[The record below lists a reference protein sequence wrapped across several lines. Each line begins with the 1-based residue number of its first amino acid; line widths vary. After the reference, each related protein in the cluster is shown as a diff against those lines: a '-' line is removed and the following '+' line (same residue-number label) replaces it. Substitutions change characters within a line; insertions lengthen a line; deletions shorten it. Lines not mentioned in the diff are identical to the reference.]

1 MQKLFKK
8 SDTLIKK
15 MFKEQ
20 DPDYRYFIVKL
31 GGSSSNGRSGYLRA
45 LFEIVN
51 GKVCDYDPKSLS
63 NRANIPINAVESV
76 FVRGGYEQYL
86 QKYTKDELFI
96 VQAHPIDSTD
106 GECLLGAYFDNKGFQ
121 QQYKI
126 DKNSPFIA
134 RVYESRE
141 IDNIT
146 DDIINGEKFLH
157 LSKKEAT
164 TLSGTPL
171 SFFLDDEQFFGPLFD
186 KPGNKIHGF
195 ELPNP
200 LKISFM
206 KGKKVSD
213 YSTYKIDFKD
223 NYKNEN
229 LRVRDVS
236 GESNLYAINI
246 GLIFTNEEEIPNN
259 NIFKQYDTIPIDSI
273 FSKASKLLKHK
284 GAPKVTI
291 DSVMK
296 FRELNDLSDER
307 KQIITRVLKQTNKSA
322 EETKQLIDA
331 ILSSE
336 TFDSEI
342 AKVFEQ
348 KPVEFI
354 KRFLLDKNAEFAK
367 IDQDIQDRKLQADE
381 EVEQYIQ
388 DRKLQADEEVEQ
400 YKEQGLNKNSEL
412 DAKQKTL
419 IQTIDSKKADLE
431 AIEKELKLKKEQLE
445 DSESIQEL
453 AAEKSEEIKTL
464 SLRLSELQEK
474 YNLSENVAAITGALE
489 FQKGQLELEKGK
501 VNAAKEATAEAN
513 KKLQDSL
520 ALLAARFLE
529 SQIISD
535 LVEGDYHKHL
545 NRSDDSESTEL
556 IESPTVSPAEN
567 LTRSLIIER
576 VYDRFIAMKRDIDKS
591 DLAAYLTT
599 IFQNQFTVLL
609 GAPGTGKTSFAEQLT
624 YALGSEH
631 KNLSTL
637 INIGKGWTD
646 PKMLQGYYNPITKKY
661 DAGSTGFFPLMSAL
675 NKVPSDEELPMSF
688 VIFDEFNLSSPE
700 FYLSNQLGLA
710 DNKADRLLLLGNNI
724 TVTVPL
730 STRYICTANTDESVE
745 GLTPRVINRCAFI
758 NFNSDH
764 VSYDFDDE
772 YLEYNSYPMLGT
784 GDQIVEAFMPS
795 TSDIISADIKSK
807 LEDLY
812 EIFIEKLAANLTSR
826 RKEQVKKFALTY
838 SNISF
843 VNEKLVVDHSISMF
857 LIPLIKGAGDKY
869 EESLIELKEVLENY
883 ELCKSVQLINEIIET
898 GRQNFKHFSF
908 SIA

>member
-1 MQKLFKK
+1 MQKLFQK
-8 SDTLIKK
+8 SVTLIKK

-31 GGSSSNGRSGYLRA
+31 GGSSSNERSGYLRA

-63 NRANIPINAVESV
+63 NRQNTSINAIESV

-86 QKYTKDELFI
+86 QKYNKDELFI
-96 VQAHPIDSTD
+96 VQAHPIDSSD
-106 GECLLGAYFDNKGFQ
+106 GECLLGAYFDNKGVQ
-121 QQYKI
+121 QQHKL
-126 DKNSPFIA
+126 DKNSSFIA

-157 LSKKEAT
+157 LSKKETT

-186 KPGNKIHGF
+186 KPGNTIQGF
-195 ELPNP
+195 DLPNP

-206 KGKKVSD
+206 MGKKVSD
-213 YSTYKIDFKD
+213 YSTYKIEFKD

-229 LRVRDVS
+229 LRVRAVS
-236 GESNLYAINI
+236 GESALYAINI
-246 GLIFTNEEEIPNN
+246 GLIFTDEEEVPNN
-259 NIFKQYDTIPIDSI
+259 NIFNQYDTIPINSI
-273 FSKASKLLKHK
+273 FSRASKLLKHK
-284 GAPKVTI
+284 GAPKVSI

-322 EETKQLIDA
+322 DETKKLIDA

-336 TFDSEI
+336 IFDSEI

-354 KRFLLDKNAEFAK
+354 KRFSLDKNAEFAK
-367 IDQDIQDRKLQADE
+367 IDQTIQDRQLQADE
-381 EVEQYIQ
+381 EVEQY
-388 DRKLQADEEVEQ
+388 REQ
-400 YKEQGLNKNSEL
+400 KIEKVNDSLAEL
-412 DAKQKTL
+412 DSKQKTL
-419 IQTIDSKKADLE
+419 IQTIDTKKADLE
-431 AIEKELKLKKEQLE
+431 AIEEELKLKKEQLQ

-464 SLRLSELQEK
+464 SFKLSGLQEK
-474 YNLSENVAAITGALE
+474 YKLSENVAAITGALE
-489 FQKGQLELEKGK
+489 FQKGQLETEKDK
-501 VNAAKEATAEAN
+501 VVAAKEATAEA
-513 KKLQDSL
+513 KKTLQNSL
-520 ALLAARFLE
+520 SALAGRFLE

-545 NRSDDSESTEL
+545 NRSDDTESNQL
-556 IESPTVSPAEN
+556 MVSPTVSPTDN
-567 LTRSLIIER
+567 LTRTIIIEQI
-576 VYDRFIAMKRDIDKS
+576 YERFVAMKRIIDKS
-591 DLAAYLTT
+591 DLAAYLTA

-624 YALGSEH
+624 YTLGSEH

-661 DAGSTGFFPLMSAL
+661 DAGSTSFYPLMSAL
-675 NKVPSDEELPMSF
+675 NKVNSDELPMSF

-710 DNKADRLLLLGNNI
+710 DNKADRLLLLGNNNE
-724 TVTVPL
+724 VTVPL

-758 NFNSDH
+758 NFNLDQ
-764 VSYDFDDE
+764 VSYDFDNE

-795 TSDIISADIKSK
+795 TSDIISEDIKNK

-812 EIFIEKLAANLTSR
+812 EIFIDKLAANLTSR
-826 RKEQVKKFALTY
+826 RKEQIKKFALTY

-843 VNEKLVVDHSISMF
+843 VNEKSVVDHTVSMF
-857 LIPLIKGAGDKY
+857 LIPLIKGTGENY

-883 ELCKSVQLINEIIET
+883 ELCKSAQLTNVIIET

>member
-1 MQKLFKK
+1 MQKLFQK
-8 SDTLIKK
+8 SDALIKK
-15 MFKEQ
+15 TFQEQ

-31 GGSSSNGRSGYLRA
+31 GGSSSNERSGYLRA

-51 GKVCDYDPKSLS
+51 GKVCDYDPTSLS
-63 NRANIPINAVESV
+63 NRQNISANNIESV
-76 FVRGGYEQYL
+76 FVRGGYEQYI
-86 QKYTKDELFI
+86 QKYKKDELFI

-121 QQYKI
+121 QQQKI

-134 RVYESRE
+134 RVYESSE

-157 LSKKEAT
+157 LSKKENT

-186 KPGNKIHGF
+186 KPDNKIHGF

-223 NYKNEN
+223 KYKNEN
-229 LRVRDVS
+229 LRYRTVS
-236 GESNLYAINI
+236 GESVLYAINI
-246 GLIFTNEEEIPNN
+246 GLIFTDEEEVPNN
-259 NIFKQYDTIPIDSI
+259 NIFEQYDTISINSI

-284 GAPKVTI
+284 GAAKVSI

-296 FRELNDLSDER
+296 FRELNDLSDGR

-322 EETKQLIDA
+322 EETKKLIDA

-336 TFDSEI
+336 IFDSEI
-342 AKVFEQ
+342 TKVFEQ

-354 KRFLLDKNAEFAK
+354 KRFSLDKNAEFAK
-367 IDQDIQDRKLQADE
+367 IDQTIQDRKSQADE
-381 EVEQYIQ
+381 EIEQYRDQKI
-388 DRKLQADEEVEQ
+388 DKVNDSLVE
-400 YKEQGLNKNSEL
+400 LNT
-412 DAKQKTL
+412 KQTTL
-419 IQTIDSKKADLE
+419 IQTIDSKKLALE
-431 AIEKELKLKKEQLE
+431 DIEKELKLKKEQLE
-445 DSESIQEL
+445 NSESIQEL
-453 AAEKSEEIKTL
+453 AAEKSEEIKML

-474 YNLSENVAAITGALE
+474 YKLSDNVAAITGALE
-489 FQKGQLELEKGK
+489 FQKGQLETEKGK
-501 VNAAKEATAEAN
+501 VAAATEATAEAN

-520 ALLAARFLE
+520 ASLAARFLE

-556 IESPTVSPAEN
+556 MELPTVSPADN
-567 LTRSLIIER
+567 LTRSLIIDQI
-576 VYDRFIAMKRDIDKS
+576 YNRFVAMKRDIDKS

-646 PKMLQGYYNPITKKY
+646 PKVLQGYYNPITKKY

-675 NKVPSDEELPMSF
+675 NKVPSDELPISF

-710 DNKADRLLLLGNNI
+710 DNKADRLLLLGNGI
-724 TVTVPL
+724 EVTVPL

-795 TSDIISADIKSK
+795 TSDIISADIKTK
-807 LEDLY
+807 LEVLY

-843 VNEKLVVDHSISMF
+843 VNEKSVVDHSICMF

-883 ELCKSVQLINEIIET
+883 ELCKSVQLVNEIIDA
-898 GRQNFKHFSF
+898 GRLNFKHFSF

>member
-1 MQKLFKK
+1 
-8 SDTLIKK
+8 

-31 GGSSSNGRSGYLRA
+31 GGSSSNERSGYLRA

-63 NRANIPINAVESV
+63 NRQNTSINAIESV

-86 QKYTKDELFI
+86 QKYNKDELFI
-96 VQAHPIDSTD
+96 VQAHPIDSSD

-121 QQYKI
+121 QQHKL

-157 LSKKEAT
+157 LSKKETT

-186 KPGNKIHGF
+186 KSGNKIHGF
-195 ELPNP
+195 ELLNP
-200 LKISFM
+200 LKIPFM

-213 YSTYKIDFKD
+213 YSTYKIEFKD

-229 LRVRDVS
+229 LRVREIS
-236 GESNLYAINI
+236 GESALYAINI
-246 GLIFTNEEEIPNN
+246 GLIFTNEEDIPNN
-259 NIFKQYDTIPIDSI
+259 NTFTEYDTIPINFI

-284 GAPKVTI
+284 GAPKVSI

-322 EETKQLIDA
+322 DETKQLIDA

-336 TFDSEI
+336 IFDSEI

-354 KRFLLDKNAEFAK
+354 KRFSLDKNAEFAK
-367 IDQDIQDRKLQADE
+367 IDQAIKNRQLQADE
-381 EVEQYIQ
+381 KVEQY
-388 DRKLQADEEVEQ
+388 REQ
-400 YKEQGLNKNSEL
+400 EFEKVNDSLAELNS
-412 DAKQKTL
+412 KQKTL

-445 DSESIQEL
+445 NSESIQEL
-453 AAEKSEEIKTL
+453 AAKKSEEIKQL
-464 SLRLSELQEK
+464 SSQLKDIQVNFDLSAEIIELHEELKYQKRRISEEEK
-474 YNLSENVAAITGALE
+474 IALDA
-489 FQKGQLELEKGK
+489 KATTSS
-501 VNAAKEATAEAN
+501 VNG
-513 KKLQDSL
+513 KLQNSVAEL
-520 ALLAARFLE
+520 ASRFLE

-556 IESPTVSPAEN
+556 MESPTVSPAEN

-576 VYDRFIAMKRDIDKS
+576 VYGRFIAMKRDIDKS

-637 INIGKGWTD
+637 INIGKSWTD
-646 PKMLQGYYNPITKKY
+646 PKVLQGYYNPITKKY
-661 DAGSTGFFPLMSAL
+661 DAGSTGFYPLMSAL
-675 NKVPSDEELPMSF
+675 NKVPSDELPLSF

-724 TVTVPL
+724 DLTVPL

-764 VSYDFDDE
+764 VSYDFDGE

-795 TSDIISADIKSK
+795 TSDIISADIKTK
-807 LEDLY
+807 LEVLY

-826 RKEQVKKFALTY
+826 RKEQVKKFSLTY
-838 SNISF
+838 SNVSF
-843 VNEKLVVDHSISMF
+843 VNEKSVVDHSICMF

-883 ELCKSVQLINEIIET
+883 ELCKSVKLVNEIIET

>member
-1 MQKLFKK
+1 MQKLFQK
-8 SDTLIKK
+8 SDSLIKK
-15 MFKEQ
+15 LFKEQ

-31 GGSSSNGRSGYLRA
+31 GGASSKERSGYLRA

-63 NRANIPINAVESV
+63 NRPNTSINAVESV
-76 FVRGGYEQYL
+76 FVRGGYERYL
-86 QKYTKDELFI
+86 QKYNKDELFI
-96 VQAHPIDSTD
+96 VQTHTIDSSD
-106 GECLLGAYFDNKGFQ
+106 GECLLGTYFDNKGHQ
-121 QQYKI
+121 QQHKI
-126 DKNSPFIA
+126 DRNVPFIA
-134 RVYESRE
+134 RVYESQE

-146 DDIINGEKFLH
+146 DDIIKGEKFLH
-157 LSKKEAT
+157 ISKKEAT
-164 TLSGTPL
+164 TASGTPL
-171 SFFLDDEQFFGPLFD
+171 SFFSDDEQFFGPLFD
-186 KPGNKIHGF
+186 KAGNIINGF

-229 LRVRDVS
+229 LRVRDIS
-236 GESNLYAINI
+236 GESALYAINI
-246 GLIFTNEEEIPNN
+246 GLIFTNEEEVPNN
-259 NIFKQYDTIPIDSI
+259 NIFEQYDTIPVNSI

-284 GAPKVTI
+284 GAPKVSI

-296 FRELNDLSDER
+296 FRELNDLSSER
-307 KQIITRVLKQTNKSA
+307 KQIIIKVLKQTNKSS
-322 EETKQLIDA
+322 EETKKLIA
-331 ILSSE
+331 EILSS
-336 TFDSEI
+336 TIFDSEI
-342 AKVFEQ
+342 TKVFEQ
-348 KPVEFI
+348 KPEEFI
-354 KRFLLDKNAEFAK
+354 KRFSLDKNAEFAK
-367 IDQDIQDRKLQADE
+367 IDQAIQDRQLQADE
-381 EVEQYIQ
+381 EVDQYREQKI
-388 DRKLQADEEVEQ
+388 DKVNDSLVE
-400 YKEQGLNKNSEL
+400 LNS
-412 DAKQKTL
+412 KQTTL
-419 IQTIDSKKADLE
+419 IQTIDSKKLALE
-431 AIEKELKLKKEQLE
+431 DIEKELKLKKEQLE
-445 DSESIQEL
+445 NSESIQEL

-464 SLRLSELQEK
+464 SLRLSELQEM
-474 YNLSENVAAITGALE
+474 YELSENVAAITGALE
-489 FQKGQLELEKGK
+489 FQKGQLEKEKAK
-501 VNAAKEATAEAN
+501 VDAAEEATAEAN
-513 KKLQDSL
+513 KKLQNTL
-520 ALLAARFLE
+520 ASLAARFLE

-545 NRSDDSESTEL
+545 NRNDDTESNEL
-556 IESPTVSPAEN
+556 RVSPTASPADN
-567 LTRSLIIER
+567 LTRTIIIEHI
-576 VYDRFIAMKRDIDKS
+576 YERFVSMKRVIDKS
-591 DLAAYLTT
+591 DLAAYLTA

-646 PKMLQGYYNPITKKY
+646 PKVLQGYYNPITKKY
-661 DAGSTGFFPLMSAL
+661 DAGSTGFFPLISAL
-675 NKVPSDEELPMSF
+675 NKVPSDELPMSF

-710 DNKADRLLLLGNNI
+710 DDKADRLLLLGNNI
-724 TVTVPL
+724 ELTVPL

-745 GLTPRVINRCAFI
+745 GLTPRVINRCVFI

-784 GDQIVEAFMPS
+784 GEQIVEAFMPS
-795 TSDIISADIKSK
+795 TSDFISADIKTK

-843 VNEKLVVDHSISMF
+843 VNEKSVVDHTICMF
-857 LIPLIKGAGDKY
+857 LIPLIKGAGDNY
-869 EESLIELKEVLENY
+869 EESLIELKEKLENY

-898 GRQNFKHFSF
+898 GLQNFKHFSF

>member
-1 MQKLFKK
+1 MQKLFQK
-8 SDTLIKK
+8 SVTLIKK

-31 GGSSSNGRSGYLRA
+31 GGSSSNERSGYLRA

-63 NRANIPINAVESV
+63 NRQNTSINAIESV

-86 QKYTKDELFI
+86 QKYNKDELFI
-96 VQAHPIDSTD
+96 VQAHPIDSSD
-106 GECLLGAYFDNKGFQ
+106 GECLLGAYFDNKGVQ
-121 QQYKI
+121 QQHKL
-126 DKNSPFIA
+126 DKNSSFIA

-157 LSKKEAT
+157 LSKKETT

-186 KPGNKIHGF
+186 KPGNTIQGF
-195 ELPNP
+195 DLPNP

-206 KGKKVSD
+206 MGKKVSD
-213 YSTYKIDFKD
+213 YSTYKIEFKD

-229 LRVRDVS
+229 LRVRAVS
-236 GESNLYAINI
+236 GESALYAINI
-246 GLIFTNEEEIPNN
+246 GLIFTDEEEVPNN
-259 NIFKQYDTIPIDSI
+259 NIFNQYDTIPINSI
-273 FSKASKLLKHK
+273 FSRASKLLKHK
-284 GAPKVTI
+284 GAPKVSI

-307 KQIITRVLKQTNKSA
+307 KQIITRVLKQTNKGA
-322 EETKQLIDA
+322 DETKQLIDA
-331 ILSSE
+331 VLSSE

-348 KPVEFI
+348 KPADFI
-354 KRFLLDKNAEFAK
+354 KRFSLDKNAEFAK
-367 IDQDIQDRKLQADE
+367 IDQAIKNRQLE
-381 EVEQYIQ
+381 
-388 DRKLQADEEVEQ
+388 ADEEVEQ

-445 DSESIQEL
+445 NSESIQEL

-489 FQKGQLELEKGK
+489 FQKGQLETEKGK
-501 VNAAKEATAEAN
+501 VSAAEAATSEAN

-520 ALLAARFLE
+520 ALLAGRFLE

-545 NRSDDSESTEL
+545 NRNNDSESTEL
-556 IESPTVSPAEN
+556 TISPTVSRTDN
-567 LTRSLIIER
+567 LTRSIIIEQI
-576 VYDRFIAMKRDIDKS
+576 YKRFVAMKRTIDKS
-591 DLAAYLTT
+591 DLAAYLTA

-661 DAGSTGFFPLMSAL
+661 DAGSTGFYPLMSAL
-675 NKVPSDEELPMSF
+675 NKVTSDELPMSF

-710 DNKADRLLLLGNNI
+710 DNKADRSLLLGNNNE
-724 TVTVPL
+724 VTVPL

-758 NFNSDH
+758 NFNLDQ
-764 VSYDFDDE
+764 VSYDFDNE

-795 TSDIISADIKSK
+795 TSDIISADIKTK

-812 EIFIEKLAANLTSR
+812 EIFIDKLAANLTSR
-826 RKEQVKKFALTY
+826 RKEQIKKFALTY

-843 VNEKLVVDHSISMF
+843 VNEKLVVDHTISMF
-857 LIPLIKGAGDKY
+857 LIPLIKGAGEKY

-883 ELCKSVQLINEIIET
+883 ELCKSVQLTNDIIET

>member
-1 MQKLFKK
+1 MQKLFQK

-31 GGSSSNGRSGYLRA
+31 GGSSSNERSGYLRA

-63 NRANIPINAVESV
+63 NRQNISINAIESV

-86 QKYTKDELFI
+86 QKYNKDELFI
-96 VQAHPIDSTD
+96 VQAHPIDSSD
-106 GECLLGAYFDNKGFQ
+106 GECLLGAYFDNKGIQ
-121 QQYKI
+121 QQHKL

-157 LSKKEAT
+157 LSKKETA

-186 KPGNKIHGF
+186 KPGNTIQGF
-195 ELPNP
+195 DLPNP

-206 KGKKVSD
+206 MGKKVSD

-229 LRVRDVS
+229 LRVRDIS

-259 NIFKQYDTIPIDSI
+259 NTVELYDTIPINSI

-284 GAPKVTI
+284 GAAKVSI

-322 EETKQLIDA
+322 DETKKLIDA

-336 TFDSEI
+336 IFDSEI

-354 KRFLLDKNAEFAK
+354 KRFSLDKNAEFAK
-367 IDQDIQDRKLQADE
+367 IDQTIQDRQLQADE
-381 EVEQYIQ
+381 EVEQY
-388 DRKLQADEEVEQ
+388 REQ
-400 YKEQGLNKNSEL
+400 KIEKVNDSLAEL
-412 DAKQKTL
+412 DSKQKTL
-419 IQTIDSKKADLE
+419 IQTIDTKKADLE
-431 AIEKELKLKKEQLE
+431 AIEEELKLKKEQLQ

-464 SLRLSELQEK
+464 SFKLSGLQEK
-474 YNLSENVAAITGALE
+474 YKLSENVAAITGALE
-489 FQKGQLELEKGK
+489 FQKGQLETEKEK
-501 VNAAKEATAEAN
+501 VVAAKEATAEAT
-513 KKLQDSL
+513 KTLQNSL
-520 ALLAARFLE
+520 SALAGRFLE

-545 NRSDDSESTEL
+545 NRSDDTESNQL
-556 IESPTVSPAEN
+556 MVSPTVSPTDN
-567 LTRSLIIER
+567 LTRTIIIEQI
-576 VYDRFIAMKRDIDKS
+576 YERFVAMKRAIDKS
-591 DLAAYLTT
+591 DLAAYLTA

-661 DAGSTGFFPLMSAL
+661 DAGSTSFYPLMSAL
-675 NKVPSDEELPMSF
+675 NKVNSDELPMSF

-710 DNKADRLLLLGNNI
+710 DNKTDRLLLLGNNNE
-724 TVTVPL
+724 VTVPL

-758 NFNSDH
+758 NFNLDQ
-764 VSYDFDDE
+764 VSYDFDNE

-795 TSDIISADIKSK
+795 TSDIISEDIKNK

-812 EIFIEKLAANLTSR
+812 EIFIDKLAANLTSR
-826 RKEQVKKFALTY
+826 RKEQIKKFALTY

-843 VNEKLVVDHSISMF
+843 VNEKSVVDHTVSMF
-857 LIPLIKGAGDKY
+857 LIPLIKGTGENY

-883 ELCKSVQLINEIIET
+883 ELCKSAQLTNVIIET

>member
-1 MQKLFKK
+1 
-8 SDTLIKK
+8 
-15 MFKEQ
+15 
-20 DPDYRYFIVKL
+20 
-31 GGSSSNGRSGYLRA
+31 
-45 LFEIVN
+45 
-51 GKVCDYDPKSLS
+51 
-63 NRANIPINAVESV
+63 
-76 FVRGGYEQYL
+76 
-86 QKYTKDELFI
+86 
-96 VQAHPIDSTD
+96 
-106 GECLLGAYFDNKGFQ
+106 LLGAYFDNKGIQ
-121 QQYKI
+121 QQHKL

-157 LSKKEAT
+157 LSKKETA

-186 KPGNKIHGF
+186 KPGNTIQGF
-195 ELPNP
+195 DLPNP

-206 KGKKVSD
+206 MGKKVSD

-229 LRVRDVS
+229 LRVRDIS

-259 NIFKQYDTIPIDSI
+259 NTVELYDTIPINSI

-284 GAPKVTI
+284 GAAKVSI

-322 EETKQLIDA
+322 DETKKLIDA

-336 TFDSEI
+336 IFDSEI

-354 KRFLLDKNAEFAK
+354 KRFSLDKNAEFAK
-367 IDQDIQDRKLQADE
+367 IDQTIQDRQLQADE
-381 EVEQYIQ
+381 EVEQY
-388 DRKLQADEEVEQ
+388 REQ
-400 YKEQGLNKNSEL
+400 KIEKVNDSLAEL
-412 DAKQKTL
+412 DSKQKTL
-419 IQTIDSKKADLE
+419 IQTIDTKKADLE
-431 AIEKELKLKKEQLE
+431 AIEEELKLKKEQLQ

-464 SLRLSELQEK
+464 SFKLSGLQEK
-474 YNLSENVAAITGALE
+474 YKLSENVAAITGALE
-489 FQKGQLELEKGK
+489 FQKGQLETEKEK
-501 VNAAKEATAEAN
+501 VVAAKEATAEAT
-513 KKLQDSL
+513 KTLQNSL
-520 ALLAARFLE
+520 SALAGRFLE

-545 NRSDDSESTEL
+545 NRSDDTESNQL
-556 IESPTVSPAEN
+556 MVSPTVSPTDN
-567 LTRSLIIER
+567 LTRTIIIEQI
-576 VYDRFIAMKRDIDKS
+576 YERFVAMKRAIDKS
-591 DLAAYLTT
+591 DLAAYLTA

-661 DAGSTGFFPLMSAL
+661 DAGSTSFYPLMSAL
-675 NKVPSDEELPMSF
+675 NKVNSDELPMSF

-710 DNKADRLLLLGNNI
+710 DNKTDRLLLLGNNNE
-724 TVTVPL
+724 VTVPL

-758 NFNSDH
+758 NFNLDQ
-764 VSYDFDDE
+764 VSYDFDNE

-795 TSDIISADIKSK
+795 TSDIISEDIKNK

-812 EIFIEKLAANLTSR
+812 EIFIDKLAANLTSR
-826 RKEQVKKFALTY
+826 RKEQIKKFALTY

-843 VNEKLVVDHSISMF
+843 VNEKSVVDHTVSMF
-857 LIPLIKGAGDKY
+857 LIPLIKGTGENY

-883 ELCKSVQLINEIIET
+883 ELCKSAQLTNVIIET